1 MGLIPLGSPILGYT
15 PLGLPMLY
23 LEPCSRSYFD
33 PKFLP
38 MMGLILTLE
47 LPILGL
53 ELYSCDSSQA
63 ILAERVGRS

>member
-1 MGLIPLGSPILGYT
+1 MLGHTPLGSP
-15 PLGLPMLY
+15 MLY
-23 LEPCSRSYFD
+23 LKLYSRSYFD

-47 LPILGL
+47 LPILGFKL
-53 ELYSCDSSQA
+53 CSYDSSQA